1 MADALDKAR
10 HFVLGCSDL
19 VIAVHHK
26 PLLKLFGDRSLEDI
40 PNTRLRNLKEK
51 TLRYRFRKVHFPG
64 ARNKTSDGLSRHPS
78 GIPSPARMNLP
89 DDNTAPDSACPN
101 YSPRIPTTLL
111 AGISIAHPTEDAA
124 AGLAT
129 ALCAAITGIPL
140 DWETLQV
147 ATQQT
152 IPYRSSPY
160 SSSMGRQKEGTSC
173 HHRLG
178 ITSPSS
184 MPSTQSTESSAAGT
198 GSLSR
203 QSYDLPASTHSMQ
216 LTKASAR

>member
-10 HFVLGCSDL
+10 HFVLRCSDL
-19 VIAVHHK
+19 VIAVDHK

-51 TLRYRFRKVHFPG
+51 TLRYRFRMVHIPG
-64 ARNKTSDGLSRHPS
+64 ARNKTSDALSRHPS

-101 YSPRIPTTLL
+101 HSPRIPTMLL

-124 AGLAT
+124 AGLAA

-147 ATQQT
+147 ATAQT
-152 IPYRSSPY
+152 TPY
-160 SSSMGRQKEGTSC
+160 SSSTGRQKEGTSC
-173 HHRLG
+173 HHQLG

-184 MPSTQSTESSAAGT
+184 TPSTQSMESSAAGT

-203 QSYDLPASTHSMQ
+203 QSYDLPASMHSIQ